1 MGAKKIPLR
10 LACWDYDRTRPIIE
24 RHVQPEDIDLQISV
38 MRPREAF
45 TRMLEREEFDVAE
58 VSLANYT
65 QLKAKGDSR
74 FVGIPVALSR
84 MFRHSCIYVR
94 AGAGIANPEDLIGR
108 RVGVAQLD
116 STGIVFTKGML
127 SHDYGV
133 KSDQPRWVIGGLEK
147 PAMPKAPPAGH
158 GEVETLGP
166 DETLVAAFMAGK
178 LDAIVSNHIPSPFL
192 AGDPGMLRLFTNY
205 KAVEQDYFRRTG
217 LFPIMHTVAIRAEVY
232 AAYPEVAPKLFAAF
246 SAARDRAVADLYD
259 TDALRVALPWL
270 IDAIEESRRVLG
282 PDYWSYG
289 AEINRKV
296 WDALSGYLVEQQL
309 ASRSPNLDELFVS
322 V

>member
-10 LACWDYDRTRPIIE
+10 LACWDYDRTRPLID
-24 RHVQPEDIDLQISV
+24 RRVQPETIDLQISV

-94 AGAGIANPEDLIGR
+94 ADAGIATAQDLIGR

-116 STGIVFTKGML
+116 STGLVFIKGML

-133 KSDQPRWVIGGLEK
+133 KPDQLQWVLGGLEK
-147 PAMPKAPPAGH
+147 PAVPKAPPGGH
-158 GEVETLGP
+158 GVVETLGP
-166 DETLVAAFMAGK
+166 DESLVSAFRAGK
-178 LDAIVSNHIPSPFL
+178 LDAIISNHIPSPFL
-192 AGDPGMLRLFTNY
+192 AGDPQMLRLFANF
-205 KAVEQDYFRRTG
+205 KAVEQDYFRRSG
-217 LFPIMHTVAIRAEVY
+217 LFPIMHTIAIRADVY
-232 AAYPEVAPKLFAAF
+232 AAHPEAAPKLFAAF
-246 SAARDRAVADLYD
+246 SAARDRAIADLYD

-270 IDAIEESRRVLG
+270 IDAIDESRRVLG
-282 PDYWSYG
+282 TDYWSYG
-289 AEINRKV
+289 AENNRAV

-309 ASRSPNLDELFVS
+309 ASRSPTLEELFVT